1 MPLPDPLQRIADE
14 ALAYLRDSSA
24 STASTPYS
32 VYVYEPEKELAV
44 RREMHDLRAYLN
56 ANQVDVAAISLADL
70 FWQAVDES
78 NFYDSIVEAETMNPN
93 DPDTLEDVHKSLREI
108 LNTSPTLAERVL
120 AAVESKPANCAV
132 LLYRAGALYPVFRTS
147 ALLDDLREKLRKP
160 VVLMYPGHVVDPYGL
175 SFMSKCE
182 PAHGYRA
189 KIYQRSTL

>member
-14 ALAYLRDSSA
+14 VLGYLRDPSQ
-24 STASTPYS
+24 STPYA
-32 VYVYEPEKELAV
+32 VYVYEPDQELRV
-44 RREMHDLRAYLN
+44 RHEMHDLRAYLN
-56 ANQVDVAAISLADL
+56 AKVVDVAAVSLAEL

-78 NFYDSIVEAETMNPN
+78 NFYDSIVDAEKSMPGA
-93 DPDTLEDVHKSLREI
+93 PDVLEDVYKSLREI

-120 AAVESKPANCAV
+120 AEVESKPDNCAV

-147 ALLDDLREKLRKP
+147 ALLDDLRERLRKP
-160 VVLMYPGHVVDPYGL
+160 VVLLYPGHVVDPYGL